1 MQLKPYEDKYKN
13 QVIALILYLQN
24 YDNKVD
30 LSLEQQPDMNAIP
43 RYYFETGGNF
53 WIVVNDEDLV
63 VGTIGFLV
71 KGKTG
76 VLKKFFVHPD
86 YRGRDKGV
94 STPLYDKL
102 IETAKEKELDAIVL
116 DTPANCHA
124 AHRFYEKKGFVR
136 IEKDDLPVQ
145 YDYPDRDS
153 LLFLLEL

>member
-1 MQLKPYEDKYKN
+1 
-13 QVIALILYLQN
+13 
-24 YDNKVD
+24 
-30 LSLEQQPDMNAIP
+30 MNAIP

-116 DTPANCHA
+116 DTPANCTLFIVSM
-124 AHRFYEKKGFVR
+124 RKKALSALKKTICLCSMVIPIGIRSCFC
-136 IEKDDLPVQ
+136 
-145 YDYPDRDS
+145 
-153 LLFLLEL
+153 